1 MRLVIAE
8 KPSVAQTI
16 AAVLGAKTR
25 GDGYVEGNG
34 YIVSWC
40 VGHLVELAQA
50 DTYDEKYTKWRY
62 DDLPILPVSWQ
73 YVVSPGTKKQYG
85 VLKKLMSDK
94 NVDTVICATD
104 AGREGELIF
113 RLVYAQC
120 GCKKPVK
127 RLWISSMEESAIR
140 SGFDNLKD
148 GAEYNNLYKAALCRA
163 QADWLV
169 GINATRLFSVLYRQ
183 TLNVGRV
190 MTPTLAMIVSRE
202 AAIDAFK
209 SEPFYTVQLECGA
222 FIASGDK
229 LKNKDE
235 AVTVQVAC
243 LGRTATVKS
252 LETKEKSEK
261 PPKLYDLTTLQ
272 RDANRLFGFTAQQ
285 TLDYTQNLYEKKL
298 CTYPR
303 TDSRYLTEDM
313 ADSTPIIVNNAALA
327 LPFARQF
334 PVTINMGQ
342 VIDNS
347 KVSDHHAIIPTK
359 TITGF
364 DLNTLPAG
372 ERDVLTLIIVR
383 LISAVGEPHRFSE
396 TAVVLDCAGYPF
408 SAKGKTIIKRGWKA
422 VDSVF
427 RSNLKSKQDVEK
439 DENLPPL
446 AKGQQVAPVNVSI
459 KDGKT
464 TPPKHYTE
472 DTLLSAME
480 SAGVENLPEDAE
492 RKGLGTP
499 ATRAGILEKLV
510 KTSFVERKG
519 DKKTKYLL
527 PTHKGVSLITVLP
540 EAIQSPQ
547 LTAEWEERLKLVE
560 RGELEAADFMSEISA
575 MTADLVKTYEA
586 IKGANVLFPSEKESV
601 GKCPRCGGA
610 VIEKKNGFFCE
621 NRSCNFGIWKDNKFF
636 SSKGKV
642 VTKQNVSALL
652 KDGRVRVTGLRSPKT
667 GFNYD
672 ATVVLEDSGDKYVN
686 FRLEF
691 DKK

>member
-8 KPSVAQTI
+8 KPSVAQSI

-50 DTYDEKYTKWRY
+50 DAYDEKFAKWRY
-62 DDLPILPVSWQ
+62 DDLPILPESWK

-120 GCKKPVK
+120 CCKKPVK

-140 SGFDNLKD
+140 TGFDNLKD
-148 GAEYNNLYKAALCRA
+148 GANYDNLYKAALCRA

-229 LKNKDE
+229 LKSKDE

-243 LGRTATVKS
+243 LGRTATVKAVD
-252 LETKEKSEK
+252 TKEKSEK
-261 PPKLYDLTTLQ
+261 PPKLYDLTSLQ

-285 TLDYTQNLYEKKL
+285 TLDYTQSLYEKKL

-334 PVTINMGQ
+334 PVTIDMGQ
-342 VIDNS
+342 VIENS

-372 ERDVLTLIIVR
+372 EKDVLTLIIVR
-383 LISAVGEPHRFSE
+383 FISAVGEPHRYAE
-396 TAVVLDCAGYPF
+396 TSVTLDCGGYSF
-408 SAKGKTIIKRGWKA
+408 TAKGKTVLKRGWKA

-427 RSNLKSKQDVEK
+427 RSNLKSKQEVEK

-446 AKGQQVAPVNVSI
+446 TKGQQVTPVNVSI

-527 PTHKGVSLITVLP
+527 PTHKGISLITVLP

-560 RGELEAADFMSEISA
+560 CGELEAADFMSEISA

-586 IKGANVLFPSEKESV
+586 IKGANVLFPSDKESV
-601 GKCPRCGGA
+601 GKCPRCGGT

-642 VTKQNVSALL
+642 VTKQNVTALL
-652 KDGRVRVTGLRSPKT
+652 KDGRVRLTGLHSPKT

-672 ATVVLEDSGDKYVN
+672 ATVVLEDSGDKFVN

>member
-8 KPSVAQTI
+8 KPSVAQSI

-50 DTYDEKYTKWRY
+50 DAYDEKYAKWSY
-62 DDLPILPVSWQ
+62 DDLPILPESWK

-120 GCKKPVK
+120 CCKKPVK

-148 GAEYNNLYKAALCRA
+148 GEDYDNLFKAALCRA

-183 TLNVGRV
+183 TLNLGRV

-229 LKNKDE
+229 LKSKDE

-243 LGRTATVKS
+243 LGRTATVKAVD
-252 LETKEKSEK
+252 TKEKSEK
-261 PPKLYDLTTLQ
+261 PPKLYDLTSLQ

-285 TLDYTQNLYEKKL
+285 TLDYTQSLYEKKL

-334 PVTINMGQ
+334 PVTIDMGQ

-372 ERDVLTLIIVR
+372 EKDVLTLIIVR
-383 LISAVGEPHRFSE
+383 LISAVGEPHRYAE
-396 TAVVLDCAGYPF
+396 TSVTLDCAGYSF
-408 SAKGKTIIKRGWKA
+408 TAKGKTVLKRGWKA

-427 RSNLKSKQDVEK
+427 RSNLKSKQEVEK

-446 AKGQQVAPVNVSI
+446 TKGQQVTPVNVSI

-527 PTHKGVSLITVLP
+527 PTHKGISLITVLP

-575 MTADLVKTYEA
+575 MTADFVKTYEA
-586 IKGANVLFPSEKESV
+586 IKGANVLFPSDKESV
-601 GKCPRCGGA
+601 GKCPRCGGM
-610 VIEKKNGFFCE
+610 VIEKKTGFFCE
-621 NRSCNFGIWKDNKFF
+621 NRRCNFGIWKDNKFF

-642 VTKQNVSALL
+642 VTKQNVTALL
-652 KDGRVRVTGLRSPKT
+652 KDGRVRLTGLHSSKT

-672 ATVVLEDSGDKYVN
+672 ATVVLEDSGDKFVN

>member
-8 KPSVAQTI
+8 KPSVAQSI
-16 AAVLGAKTR
+16 AAVLGTKNR

-50 DTYDEKYTKWRY
+50 DAYDEKYSKWNY
-62 DDLPILPVSWQ
+62 DDLPILPKSWQ
-73 YVVSPGTKKQYG
+73 YIVSAGTKKQYG
-85 VLKKLMSDK
+85 VLKKLMADK
-94 NVDTVICATD
+94 SVDTVICATD

-113 RLVYAQC
+113 RLVYNQC

-140 SGFDNLKD
+140 KGFETLKD
-148 GAEYNNLYKAALCRA
+148 DAAYDNLYKAALCRA

-209 SEPFYTVQLECGA
+209 PEPFYTVQLECGG
-222 FIASGDK
+222 FIASGER
-229 LKNKDE
+229 LKDRNE
-235 AVTVQVAC
+235 AESVQVAC
-243 LGRTATVKS
+243 LGRTATVKAVD
-252 LETKEKSEK
+252 TKEKSEK

-334 PVTINMGQ
+334 PVTIDMGQ

-359 TITGF
+359 TISGF

-372 ERDVLTLIIVR
+372 EKDVLTLIIVR
-383 LISAVGEPHRFSE
+383 LISAVCEPHKYDE
-396 TAVVLDCAGYPF
+396 TVVTLDCAGYPF
-408 SAKGKTIIKRGWKA
+408 TAKGKTVIKKGWKA
-422 VDSVF
+422 VDNVF
-427 RSNLKSKQDVEK
+427 RANLKSKQEVEK
-439 DENLPPL
+439 EENLPL
-446 AKGQQVAPVNVSI
+446 LTKGQQVAPVNVSI

-480 SAGVENLPEDAE
+480 SAGVEGLPEDAE

-527 PTHKGVSLITVLP
+527 PSHKGISLITVLP

-560 RGELEAADFMSEISA
+560 RGELAAEDFMAEITA
-575 MTADLVKTYEA
+575 MTVDLVKTYEA
-586 IKGANVLFPSEKESV
+586 IKGANVLFPSDSESV

-621 NRSCNFGIWKDNKFF
+621 NRSCNFSIWKDNQFF

-642 VTKQNVSALL
+642 VTKQNVTALL
-652 KDGRVRVTGLRSPKT
+652 KDGRVRLTGLRSPKT

-672 ATVVLEDSGDKYVN
+672 ATVVLEDTGEKYVS